1 MFFLQVFLSVTGIQD
16 AQDISVGMQHV
27 TSSRVTNAKEN
38 TAEDTKSTGVQ
49 QRTHNDGLIRQSSEM
64 AEDAN
69 IAPYED
75 Y

>member
-1 MFFLQVFLSVTGIQD
+1 
-16 AQDISVGMQHV
+16 MQHV
-27 TSSRVTNAKEN
+27 TSSSVTNAKEN